1 MRNEIVT
8 IEMFLADM
16 RKVGDSVT
24 GAFLSILEMNSPF
37 DDYLFLVTDSFAAIQ
52 GFRAYLLLTVD
63 LRLLESVR
71 RWSRAESQ

>member
-37 DDYLFLVTDSFAAIQ
+37 DDYLF
-52 GFRAYLLLTVD
+52 
-63 LRLLESVR
+63 
-71 RWSRAESQ
+71 W